1 MNGSGNDCWVL
12 TTGEAGFRSQAIG
25 LAEAIGLDFR
35 EKQIQLRAPWAYLPG
50 HLCPWV
56 LAGLGSGSDPIS
68 PPWPRLLI
76 TCGRR
81 PTALSIAIRKRSA
94 GKTKTVHIQ
103 HPKVPRKA
111 FDLIIPMRHDGLIG
125 ANVFPVETAL
135 HRISAQELSKNRK
148 IWHDRLNPEGAPL
161 LGIVLG
167 GSNRRYR
174 FTDGAVDEL
183 VRLIERGLEQDM
195 KVVVTPSRRTE
206 PFVPDALSQTFSG
219 ERRFSL
225 WDGTGDNP
233 YIGLLAL
240 ADRLIVTC
248 ESVSM
253 ISEALATGR
262 PVHILRLEGK
272 GRRHE
277 KFLDNIVQRNL
288 ISFTRRG
295 EIDWSWAGTPPVNE
309 TPAAAAQV
317 MRILECSADS

>member
-1 MNGSGNDCWVL
+1 MNGSGDDCWVL

-25 LAEAIGLDFR
+25 LAEATGLDFK
-35 EKQIQLRAPWAYLPG
+35 EKQIRLRAPWSYLPG
-50 HLCPWV
+50 HLCPWA
-56 LAGLGSGSDPIS
+56 LAGLDSGSDRIA

-81 PTALSIAIRKRSA
+81 PTALAMAIKKRSA
-94 GKTKTVHIQ
+94 GKTKTVHVQ
-103 HPKVPRKA
+103 HPKVPSGA
-111 FDLIIPMRHDGLIG
+111 FDLIIPMRHDDLAGV
-125 ANVFPVETAL
+125 NVYPVDTAL
-135 HRISAQELSKNRK
+135 HSISAEKLSQNRQ
-148 IWHDRLNPEGAPL
+148 IWRDRLNPESAPL

-174 FTDGAVDEL
+174 FTSGAVDD
-183 VRLIERGLEQDM
+183 LIQLIRRGLEQDM
-195 KVVVTPSRRTE
+195 QVAVTPSRRTE
-206 PFVPDALSQTFSG
+206 PFVPGILSQTFAD

-225 WDGTGDNP
+225 WNGTGDNP

-240 ADRLIVTC
+240 ADRLVVTC

-262 PVHILRLEGK
+262 PVHIFRLEGK

-277 KFLDNIVQRNL
+277 KFLSNIVQRNL
-288 ISFTRRG
+288 VSFARG
-295 EIDWSWAGTPPVNE
+295 SEIDWTWTGTSPVNE

-317 MRILECSADS
+317 MRLLEDSAED